1 MLSRLTDF
9 NGTFDLLE
17 EVRRQMDRV
26 WDDFDRAPARAPM
39 AATAGF
45 PRVNLFDTGAE
56 LVVEADVP
64 GLADKDIELTLH
76 DGVLTLA
83 GERKIA
89 PPEGYAPRRQERA
102 AYRFS
107 RSLALPVKVDAEKTV
122 AVVKDGVLTITLAK
136 APEARPRQI
145 AVKAQS

>member
-9 NGTFDLLE
+9 HGTFDLLD

-26 WDDFDRAPARAPM
+26 WEDFDAPSASAPV
-39 AATAGF
+39 AW
-45 PRVNLFDTGAE
+45 PRLNLFDTGAA

-64 GLADKDIELTLH
+64 GLTEKDIELTLD

-83 GERKIA
+83 GERKLA
-89 PPEGYAPRRQERA
+89 APEGYTPRRQERA
-102 AYRFS
+102 AFKFS
-107 RSLALPVKVDAEKTV
+107 RSVALPSRVDAEKTL

>member
-1 MLSRLTDF
+1 
-9 NGTFDLLE
+9 
-17 EVRRQMDRV
+17 
-26 WDDFDRAPARAPM
+26 M
-39 AATAGF
+39 AAATW
-45 PRVNLFDTGAE
+45 PRLNLFDTGAE

-64 GLADKDIELTLH
+64 GMTEKDIELTLH

-89 PPEGYAPRRQERA
+89 APEGYTPRRQERA
-102 AYRFS
+102 GFKFS
-107 RSLALPVKVDAEKTV
+107 RSIALPTRVDAEKTI
-122 AVVKDGVLTITLAK
+122 ALVKDGVLTITLAK